1 MFQLVGGLLAFFALF
16 SAFAGVPVA
25 SAVFALLTFAWVV
38 LAKPA
43 RRGRSVK
50 HVDRWGNAY
59 EVPLSR

>member
-16 SAFAGVPVA
+16 SAFAGVPV
-25 SAVFALLTFAWVV
+25 
-38 LAKPA
+38 AKPA